1 MVPETKKEPG
11 ILDPLLS
18 NNVVAAFLKYFESNS
33 GVIFT
38 VCFVVLVFFFG
49 NLIDYILVNQTDAVK
64 SSIFIKYSVR
74 WWTLIFCLLLVLNL
88 LISFIWKPAKNVN
101 KTAATSTAVTK

>member
-18 NNVVAAFLKYFESNS
+18 NNVVATFLKYFESNS
-33 GVIFT
+33 GFIFT

-74 WWTLIFCLLLVLNL
+74 WWTLIFCFLLVLNL
-88 LISFIWKPAKNVN
+88 LISFIWKPAKNTMN
-101 KTAATSTAVTK
+101 KTAPAVTK